1 MSVTRLSTPA
11 LKKILSG
18 KVKEDATCVIKF
30 YSNDCHLCHNLKE
43 YYEDISNDENYGDVH
58 FFAFNVD
65 SYPAIEKQLSFN
77 GVPTRSLIKTFS
89 SDRKAK
95 IRILSDPPQPNEQT
109 WYRVGYIKDFIE
121 KEK

>member
-1 MSVTRLSTPA
+1 MSVDRLSTEA
-11 LKKILSG
+11 LKKILAS
-18 KVKEDATCVIKF
+18 KDKEDATCVIKF

-43 YYEDISNDENYGDVH
+43 YYEDISNDAAYEGVH

-77 GVPTRSLIKTFS
+77 GVPTISLIKTFS
-89 SDRKAK
+89 SNRKAK
-95 IRILSDPPQPNEQT
+95 IRVLPDPDQPSEQT
-109 WYRVGYIKDFIE
+109 WYRVRYIKDFIE